1 MMLIV
6 MWGVINKD
14 KQESSFMIIWNIS
27 LSSAPSVEQI
37 LNIII
42 ILLISLIHAAHIGE
56 CLQDKVMREFIMK
69 LWIISI

>member
-1 MMLIV
+1 MMLIL

-42 ILLISLIHAAHIGE
+42 ILLISLIHAHIGK
-56 CLQDKVMREFIMK
+56 CFQDKVMHEFIMK